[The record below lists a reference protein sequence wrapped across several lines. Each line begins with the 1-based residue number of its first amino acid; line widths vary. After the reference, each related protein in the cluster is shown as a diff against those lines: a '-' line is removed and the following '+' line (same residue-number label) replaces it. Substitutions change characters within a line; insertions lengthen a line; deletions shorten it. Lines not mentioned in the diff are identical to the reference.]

1 MFGRLIGSVKD
12 HNFGECCSSFM
23 PKGTEKRVLT
33 IGFLTFCLFT
43 FTFEAFFEFFSFS
56 FHAFANIKIDL

>member
-33 IGFLTFCLFT
+33 IGFLTFCFFT